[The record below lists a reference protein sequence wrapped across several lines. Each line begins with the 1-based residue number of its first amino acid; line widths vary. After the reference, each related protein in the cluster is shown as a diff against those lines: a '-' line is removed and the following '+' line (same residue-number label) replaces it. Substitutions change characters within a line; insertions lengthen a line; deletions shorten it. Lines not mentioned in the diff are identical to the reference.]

1 MDGLYFVDHYH
12 REMRRKDK
20 SQTLTTATPVWEAD
34 GISEEKKT
42 AGVKDIGHILFNKQ
56 GGQWLAMGHGW
67 SFKNYSLKYA
77 YAL

>member
-1 MDGLYFVDHYH
+1 M
-12 REMRRKDK
+12 
-20 SQTLTTATPVWEAD
+20 WEAD

-42 AGVKDIGHILFNKQ
+42 AGVKDIGHILFNKR
-56 GGQWLAMGHGW
+56 GGWWLAMGHEW

>member
-1 MDGLYFVDHYH
+1 MA
-12 REMRRKDK
+12 
-20 SQTLTTATPVWEAD
+20 ATPVWEAD

-77 YAL
+77 YALYSYFCKCNSFHNFKVSTQ